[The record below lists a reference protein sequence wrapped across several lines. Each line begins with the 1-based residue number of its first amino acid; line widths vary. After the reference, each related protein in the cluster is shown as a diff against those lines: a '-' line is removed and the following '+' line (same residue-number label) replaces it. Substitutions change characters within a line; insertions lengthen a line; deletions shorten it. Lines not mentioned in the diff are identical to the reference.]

1 MKFKENIGVKTT
13 AVIFSYITLLVLAI
27 SAALILVMGYY
38 KFYFSNADV
47 LKEEILSDM
56 AQSEAYHIS
65 NLLDGGVNLEK
76 YYKDKNV
83 FYEIKYIG
91 SEKVD
96 TNYSGESYIATAQ
109 AEYYEYKSYLI
120 SEKYGEENYAT
131 QEFHIADIEV
141 YIAEDMHKNDLFSVA
156 ASLIEVGYKLRFVM
170 VFIALGS
177 LAVFIFLLCFLFAA
191 AGHRS
196 GGEIKCNYLDKVP
209 FDILTVIVATLAV
222 LSVIVVDGLAY
233 DISSA
238 AILIVAIGSIDYF
251 IALGFVLSFVTRI
264 KTGTL
269 LKNNVIYHIFKA
281 VGKRV
286 KKLFIWIKFVFANAS
301 LLQKTW
307 IIVLA
312 VILGGLVFTV
322 TMVNRLYPYAQ
333 EFFVAIMFLIIAVII
348 LALLYF
354 AVVLQKIKLGG
365 ERIANGDL
373 QHKIDTKYMFGSFKV
388 FAESLNNIN
397 AGLQNAV
404 NEKMKSERFK
414 TELITNVSHDI
425 KTPLTSIINYV
436 DLIKK
441 EKTENETVKQYIEV
455 LDRQS
460 GRLKKLVEDLVE
472 ASKASTGNL
481 AVNLEKC
488 DIGVLLSQTLGEFEA
503 RLDKAKVL
511 PVLNMES
518 TKIQIMADGRHL
530 WRIFENLMSNICKYS
545 LEGTRAYI
553 DVKAQDKKAVIT
565 FRNISKYQLNI
576 SSEELM
582 ERFVRGDSSRNTEG
596 SGLGLSIT
604 KSLAELQNGE
614 MQLSVDG
621 DLFKVE
627 LRFELI

>member
-156 ASLIEVGYKLRFVM
+156 ASLIDVGYKLRFVM